1 MTKKNKRLHAII
13 WPVPLYRKKVLF
25 CKKTLMA
32 CVSAI
37 SFLLDPFFLAIRYQ
51 SSVGPVGVIK
61 SKDFDI
67 FKVLTKF
74 YLFTPSVFNLN

>member
-74 YLFTPSVFNLN
+74 YLFTPSVFNLK